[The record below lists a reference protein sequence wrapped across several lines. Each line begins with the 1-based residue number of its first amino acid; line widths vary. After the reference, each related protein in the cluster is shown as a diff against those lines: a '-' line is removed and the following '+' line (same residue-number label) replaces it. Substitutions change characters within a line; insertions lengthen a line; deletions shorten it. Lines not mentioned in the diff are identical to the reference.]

1 MSTPNPT
8 DPGRKTQREREE
20 EKRRRDLPGQP
31 GQPRREGDRPSGEPE
46 ETEEDWSRTPR

>member
-8 DPGRKTQREREE
+8 DPGRRTQREREE
-20 EKRRRDLPGQP
+20 EKRRRETPQQP
-31 GQPRREGDRPSGEPE
+31 GEPRRPEGDRPRELD